1 MSKTE
6 YGYIEG
12 NLEITSI
19 EEDNRKIIMIHGDP
33 EGLFSFGEILIR
45 LSKQDQNKFSGLPI
59 GAREHIH
66 MLPNNQL
73 SKTSKETIIGRL
85 DAKGTGKF
93 PSSYKKKHKQNK

>member
-1 MSKTE
+1 MSKTD

-12 NLEITSI
+12 NLEITTI
-19 EEDNRKIIMIHGDP
+19 EEDNKTKIIIHGDP
-33 EGLFSFGEILIR
+33 EGLFSLGEILIR
-45 LSKQDQNKFSGLPI
+45 LSKQDQNEFPGLPI

-66 MLPNNQL
+66 MIPNNHL

-93 PSSYKKKHKQNK
+93 PTAYKKKIKNKN